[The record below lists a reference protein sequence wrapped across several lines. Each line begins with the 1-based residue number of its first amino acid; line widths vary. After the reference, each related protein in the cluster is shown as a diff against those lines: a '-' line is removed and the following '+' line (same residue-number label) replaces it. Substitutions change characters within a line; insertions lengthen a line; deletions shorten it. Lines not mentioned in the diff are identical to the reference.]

1 MAALQANRLNMNNQG
16 QGIMPSASNLQHA
29 LADISEKLDR
39 VMDDLLPNSL
49 PMANKVISLHS
60 REQESEVVASR
71 DGDAKVMEAMR
82 YSALAGGKRL
92 RPFLTV
98 ESAKLFGVNPDAAM
112 MTAAAIEFVHTYSL
126 IHDDLPAMD
135 NDDFRR
141 GKPSCHKQFGEA
153 AAILAGDA
161 LLTFAFEVMAHP
173 NVHADAAVRCEL
185 IRSVARA
192 AGVRGMVGGQMLDLD
207 AEHKTMEAD
216 EVIRLQRLKTGEM
229 FAVSC
234 EVGAILGKAAE
245 PLRARLQRYAHD
257 MGLAFQITD
266 DLLDVEGTRTE
277 TGKGVQKDKAKGKAT
292 LIGVLGIERAR
303 EQAQTLAEQA
313 INHLSAFDERA
324 NTLRS
329 LAEYVVTRK
338 S

>member
-1 MAALQANRLNMNNQG
+1 MHQLQQAL
-16 QGIMPSASNLQHA
+16 S
-29 LADISEKLDR
+29 DISDKLDR
-39 VMDDLLPNSL
+39 VMDDLLPQAL
-49 PMANKVISLHS
+49 PVANRVISLHS
-60 REQESEVVASR
+60 RQAEDDYAPESSGE
-71 DGDAKVMEAMR
+71 AKVMAAMR

-98 ESAKLFGVNPDAAM
+98 ESAKLFGVAPDAAM

-141 GKPSCHKQFGEA
+141 GKPSCHKEFGEA

-161 LLTFAFEVMAHP
+161 LLTYAFEVLSHP
-173 NVHADAAVRCEL
+173 RVHADANVRCEL
-185 IRSVARA
+185 IRCVARA
-192 AGVRGMVGGQMLDLD
+192 AGVRGMVGGQMMDLD
-207 AEHKTMEAD
+207 AEHKTMQAD

-234 EVGAILGKAAE
+234 EVGAILGKA
-245 PLRARLQRYAHD
+245 PDSHRARLQRFAHD

-266 DLLDVEGTRTE
+266 DLLDVEGTRAE
-277 TGKGVQKDKAKGKAT
+277 TGKGVKKDRAAGKAT
-292 LIGVLGIERAR
+292 LVSVLGLERAR
-303 EQAQTLAEQA
+303 EQSKTLAEQA
-313 INHLSAFDERA
+313 INHLSVFDNRA
-324 NTLRS
+324 ATLRA
-329 LAEYVVTRK
+329 LASYVISRK

>member
-1 MAALQANRLNMNNQG
+1 MQQ
-16 QGIMPSASNLQHA
+16 NLQQS
-29 LADISEKLDR
+29 LADISEKLDLT
-39 VMDDLLPNSL
+39 MNELLPSRLVVTNRVIS
-49 PMANKVISLHS
+49 MASRVEESDNGESPDGEGKVI
-60 REQESEVVASR
+60 
-71 DGDAKVMEAMR
+71 EAMR

-98 ESAKLFGVNPDAAM
+98 ESARLFGVNPEAAM
-112 MTAAAIEFVHTYSL
+112 MTAAAMEFVHTYSL

-161 LLTFAFEVMAHP
+161 LLTYAFEVLANP
-173 NVHADAAVRCEL
+173 RVHADANVRCEL

-192 AGVRGMVGGQMLDLD
+192 AGVRGMVGGQMMDID
-207 AEHKTMEAD
+207 AEKQDLSIE

-234 EVGAILGKAAE
+234 EAGAILGKAPDA
-245 PLRARLQRYAHD
+245 LRARLQRYAHD
-257 MGLAFQITD
+257 IGLAFQITD

-277 TGKGVQKDKAKGKAT
+277 TGKGVKKDAAKGKAT
-292 LIGVLGIERAR
+292 LISVLGIDRAR
-303 EQAQTLAEQA
+303 EQANTLAEQA
-313 INHLSAFDERA
+313 AAHLSAFDERA
-324 NTLRS
+324 TTLRA
-329 LAEYVVTRK
+329 LAKFVVTRRN
-338 S
+338 

>member
-1 MAALQANRLNMNNQG
+1 MPQAKLQNAL
-16 QGIMPSASNLQHA
+16 
-29 LADISEKLDR
+29 SETSTALDR
-39 VMDDLLPNSL
+39 VMAELLPSNL
-49 PMANKVISLHS
+49 MMNTRVISLHS
-60 REQESEVVASR
+60 RETETSDNSVALE
-71 DGDAKVMEAMR
+71 GEAKVIEAMR
-82 YSALAGGKRL
+82 YSTLGAGKRL

-98 ESAKLFGVNPDAAM
+98 QSAHLFGVNPDAAM

-126 IHDDLPAMD
+126 VHDDLPAMD

-161 LLTFAFEVMAHP
+161 LLTYAFEVLANP
-173 NVHADAAVRCEL
+173 RVHADGNVRCEL

-192 AGVRGMVGGQMLDLD
+192 SGVRGMVGGQMMDLD
-207 AEHKTMEAD
+207 AEKQQLSVD
-216 EVIRLQRLKTGEM
+216 EVIRLQRLKTGEL

-234 EVGAILGKAAE
+234 EAGAILGKAAE

-277 TGKGVQKDKAKGKAT
+277 TGKGVKKDAAKGKAT
-292 LIGVLGIERAR
+292 LIAALGVDRAR
-303 EQAQTLAEQA
+303 EQAQTLAQQA
-313 INHLSAFDERA
+313 IDHLSAFDQRA
-324 NTLRS
+324 DMLRTL
-329 LAEYVVTRK
+329 ATFVVTRK
-338 S
+338 N